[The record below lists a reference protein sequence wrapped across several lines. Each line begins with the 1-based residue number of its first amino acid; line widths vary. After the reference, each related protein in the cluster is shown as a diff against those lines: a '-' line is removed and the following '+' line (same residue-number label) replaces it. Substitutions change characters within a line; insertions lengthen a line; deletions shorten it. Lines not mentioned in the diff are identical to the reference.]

1 MGFSELIWS
10 RSSDTAKTT
19 EHSVASTTKDTISST
34 TKYAVTAADQ
44 TVGTAEQAVAA
55 AEEALL
61 EAESV
66 QSEVQ
71 VETQVD
77 EVASVLSD
85 VSESSVVPAW
95 RSVDQVAQHGSL
107 GVDGNVGV
115 NVQERAGPVLQ
126 VAKVAVSPAWD
137 SVVPNWGEAGL
148 LHDRKVGIDISLR
161 GVSICSMCG
170 DQNLTTHK
178 DTPGVLEVAESTGLI
193 AWSAIG
199 KLGRAAKEPTGPE
212 QTATVASQKST
223 VAEKATA
230 ATEKTAV
237 AEDSLGQSD
246 VQVQLVP
253 MFSTKSKDVG
263 ADLLRHRGRRPCSRI
278 CC

>member
-1 MGFSELIWS
+1 LIRS
-10 RSSDTAKTT
+10 GSSDTAKTT

-34 TKYAVTAADQ
+34 TKYAVAAADQ
-44 TVGTAEQAVAA
+44 SVSTAEQAIAA
-55 AEEALL
+55 AEEPLL
-61 EAESV
+61 ETESV
-66 QSEVQ
+66 QSKVQ
-71 VETQVD
+71 VKTQVD

-95 RSVDQVAQHGSL
+95 CPVDQVAQHGSL

-115 NVQERAGPVLQ
+115 NVQERASPVLQ

-137 SVVPNWGEAGL
+137 SVVPNWGEAGF
-148 LHDRKVGIDISLR
+148 LHDRKVGIDIGLR
-161 GVSICSMCG
+161 GVSICSKCW
-170 DQNLTTHK
+170 DQNLATYK
-178 DTPGVLEVAESTGLI
+178 DTPGVLEVAESTSLI
-193 AWSAIG
+193 ARSAIG
-199 KLGRAAKEPTGPE
+199 KLGRAAKETTASE

-223 VAEKATA
+223 VAEEATVT
-230 ATEKTAV
+230 TEKTAV

-253 MFSTKSKDVG
+253 MISTKSEDMG
-263 ADLLRHRGRRPCSRI
+263 ADLLRHRGRRPCSRT